1 LIDNAVSGPVPEAA
15 VLLSPAADVE
25 DFGLAAAVRLPPT
38 TVPYDP
44 DKTRENYR
52 GLIAM
57 ILISV
62 MSTLIAASFALFW
75 IHPDRSKDL
84 QQFFS
89 LIFGPVVAL
98 VGAATGYY
106 FGSQSANKV

>member
-1 LIDNAVSGPVPEAA
+1 LNEIENPASTPPSPPVIVKAG
-15 VLLSPAADVE
+15 VE
-25 DFGLAAAVRLPPT
+25 DFGFAVPVRVPET
-38 TVPYDP
+38 TVPYNP
-44 DKTRENYR
+44 EKTRENYR
-52 GLIAM
+52 GIIALILIA
-57 ILISV
+57 L
-62 MSTLIAASFALFW
+62 MSALIAVSFALFW

-106 FGSQSANKV
+106 FGSQSANKP

>member
-1 LIDNAVSGPVPEAA
+1 MTTNDPFEVSTTFT
-15 VLLSPAADVE
+15 PATASVE
-25 DFGLAAAVRLPPT
+25 DFGSAATSHALVA

-44 DKTRENYR
+44 ERARENYR
-52 GLIAM
+52 GVIAL
-57 ILISV
+57 ILIGL
-62 MSTLIAASFALFW
+62 MAALITATFALFW
-75 IHPDRSKDL
+75 LHPDRSKDV

-106 FGSQSANKV
+106 FGSQSAMRP

>member
-1 LIDNAVSGPVPEAA
+1 VSTSDSLSMPPESLQTAA
-15 VLLSPAADVE
+15 VTPLE
-25 DFGLAAAVRLPPT
+25 DFGPLAMSPGPELAA
-38 TVPYDP
+38 VPYNP
-44 DKTRENYR
+44 EKTRENYR
-52 GLIAM
+52 GIIAL
-57 ILISV
+57 ILIGL

-106 FGSQSANKV
+106 FGSQSANKL

>member
-1 LIDNAVSGPVPEAA
+1 MSVDEGTAHPAEILPLAQENFGPPASSPIPGPAA
-15 VLLSPAADVE
+15 V
-25 DFGLAAAVRLPPT
+25 
-38 TVPYDP
+38 PYNP
-44 DKTRENYR
+44 ERARENYR
-52 GLIAM
+52 GVIALILIALM
-57 ILISV
+57 GALI
-62 MSTLIAASFALFW
+62 TASFTLFW

-106 FGSQSANKV
+106 FGSQSANRL

>member
-1 LIDNAVSGPVPEAA
+1 MPDTPVNAMDLPAPANLPIEDFGRTEAVPAPEAA
-15 VLLSPAADVE
+15 P
-25 DFGLAAAVRLPPT
+25 
-38 TVPYDP
+38 VPYNP
-44 DKTRENYR
+44 ERARENYR
-52 GLIAM
+52 GIIALILIALM
-57 ILISV
+57 SALI
-62 MSTLIAASFALFW
+62 TASFALFW

-106 FGSQSANKV
+106 FGSQSANRL